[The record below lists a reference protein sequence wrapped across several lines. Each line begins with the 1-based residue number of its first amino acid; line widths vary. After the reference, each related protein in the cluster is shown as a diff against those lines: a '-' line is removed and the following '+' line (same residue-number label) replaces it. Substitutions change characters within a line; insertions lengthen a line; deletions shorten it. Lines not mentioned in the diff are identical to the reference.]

1 MKLGILVQ
9 VIPSDGSTERAQL
22 SAAVA
27 MGSVLARLIRRRVV
41 APAVAFAAVYYL
53 LKLYAKRRR
62 PVVVSL
68 QTAAMVC
75 VACRAQACAVP
86 PLRPTAAP
94 MELLPCEI
102 ATTPCPPP
110 HAVRAGTHGCF

>member
-68 QTAAMVC
+68 QRPRWC
-75 VACRAQACAVP
+75 GLCRAQACAVP